1 MAIGEF
7 HPVDLLG
14 MQGGLGNLP
23 TAANV
28 QALGNQQAAA
38 AAGIDSLRANA
49 MANQAQAM
57 QAAQEQARAQ
67 QFQQALATH
76 LGDGSAQSTA
86 RLMTQF
92 PEFAKQLG
100 DAHALEKADIQE
112 ADTLQLNG
120 IYSRASNGDWA
131 GAAANAKRRLDAEKA
146 AGNDTT
152 DEQDLYDAL
161 TSNDPVLQ
169 KRALGIVGM
178 DLAARVGLEKFASV
192 YGGVT
197 TADGNVVD
205 RGTGRVIYE
214 GEEKPVEP
222 KFMAVGGNIVQ
233 VGGDTGGAPAT
244 GSRAARNNN
253 PGNIRVS
260 DWTKKQPGF
269 TGEDGG
275 FATFETPAAGAAA
288 MTALL
293 GNYMAG
299 GKNTIGAIISKWA
312 PASDGNNVNAYVSA
326 VSKMTGIPA
335 GKPLTPDD
343 LPAVQQAM
351 AQVEG
356 GGPRGASGGGAKVVY
371 SAPASDASVIA
382 RGQVIE
388 TPNGPMIVD
397 KATGEARPVT
407 MNGKPVNAQTEQK
420 RAAGAKRVLAL
431 LDTAEKLIPEST
443 GSGIGAGVDWIGRG
457 VGFATEGSKAIAKL
471 QALSGALIADM
482 PRMEGPQSDKDVAL
496 YKQAAGDLANPTIPN
511 ASRLEALATLR
522 EIQQRYSGAP
532 AKAAAKG
539 GISAKAK
546 GYLAQA
552 MGAK

>member
-7 HPVDLLG
+7 QPIDLLG

-28 QALGNQQAAA
+28 QALANQQAAA
-38 AAGIDSLRANA
+38 AAGIEGL
-49 MANQAQAM
+49 
-57 QAAQEQARAQ
+57 QARAMAERAQAEAAQ
-67 QFQQALATH
+67 QEQIDAQRFQTDLATF
-76 LGDGSAQSTA
+76 GDGSPKSIVTMMQ
-86 RLMTQF
+86 RN
-92 PEFAKQLG
+92 PKYAKLLS

-112 ADTLQLNG
+112 ADTLSMNS
-120 IYSRASNGDWA
+120 IYARAANGDFA
-131 GAAANAKRRLDAEKA
+131 GAANEARRRLEAERA

-152 DEQDLYDAL
+152 DEQAMVDQLE
-161 TSNDPVLQ
+161 SGDPVMQ
-169 KRALGIVGM
+169 QRVMRVIGA
-178 DLAARVGLEKFASV
+178 DLAGRVGLEKFASV

-197 TADGNVVD
+197 TTDGNVVN
-205 RGTGRVIYE
+205 RGTGDVVYE
-214 GEEKPVEP
+214 GEKKPVEP
-222 KFMAVGGNIVQ
+222 RYVTVGGNIVEI
-233 VGGDTGGAPAT
+233 GGGAGGVPAA

-335 GKPLTPDD
+335 GKPLTPAD

-356 GGPRGASGGGAKVVY
+356 GGPRGASGGGGAKVVY

-443 GSGIGAGVDWIGRG
+443 GSGIGAGVDWLGRG
-457 VGFATEGSKAIAKL
+457 VGFATDGSKAIAKL

-532 AKAAAKG
+532 SKPAAKG

>member
-7 HPVDLLG
+7 QPVDLLG

-38 AAGIDSLRANA
+38 AAGIEGLQARA
-49 MANQAQAM
+49 MAERAQAQAA
-57 QAAQEQARAQ
+57 QQEQIDAQ
-67 QFQQALATH
+67 RFQTDLATF
-76 LGDGSAQSTA
+76 GDGSPKSIVTMMQ
-86 RLMTQF
+86 RN
-92 PEFAKQLG
+92 PKYAKLLS

-112 ADTLQLNG
+112 ADTLLLNG
-120 IYSRASNGDWA
+120 IYSRAANGDFA
-131 GAAANAKRRLDAEKA
+131 GAAAQARRRLEAEKA

-152 DEQDLYDAL
+152 DEQAMVDQLESSDPAL
-161 TSNDPVLQ
+161 RQ
-169 KRALGIVGM
+169 RAMRVIGG
-178 DLAARVGLEKFASV
+178 DLAGRVGLEKFASV

-197 TADGNVVD
+197 TADGNVVN
-205 RGTGRVIYE
+205 RGTGDVTYQ

-335 GKPLTPDD
+335 GKPLSPAD

-356 GGPRGASGGGAKVVY
+356 GGPRSAPAGGAKVVY

-397 KATGEARPVT
+397 KATGDARFVT

-443 GSGIGAGVDWIGRG
+443 GSGIGAGVDWLGRG

-482 PRMEGPQSDKDVAL
+482 PRMEGPQSDKDVQL

-532 AKAAAKG
+532 SKPAAKG